1 MRGEKFRRYKRI
13 WIVLFDYFYNV
24 ICFLIFVSRHSLI
37 LIFRDL
43 LLFKLAFH
51 TYEALS
57 NKFKLRENNSEKKKN
72 EDVDDDI
79 DLVSNLSDES
89 TITVSGPA
97 GPIKDR
103 KM

>member
-1 MRGEKFRRYKRI
+1 
-13 WIVLFDYFYNV
+13 
-24 ICFLIFVSRHSLI
+24 
-37 LIFRDL
+37 
-43 LLFKLAFH
+43 
-51 TYEALS
+51 
-57 NKFKLRENNSEKKKN
+57 LRETNSPKKKN
-72 EDVDDDI
+72 EEIDDDI

>member
-1 MRGEKFRRYKRI
+1 MFPFFCKSK
-13 WIVLFDYFYNV
+13 
-24 ICFLIFVSRHSLI
+24 SLI
-37 LIFRDL
+37 LIYRDI

-57 NKFKLRENNSEKKKN
+57 NKYKLRENNSPKKKN
-72 EDVDDDI
+72 EELDDDI
-79 DLVSNLSDES
+79 DLVSNISDES